1 MTGIW
6 GARRGILHWAGSG
19 LGPGARPPSATRRR
33 RPCGSPARRPAAPR
47 AGSVVGNRQGATEC
61 GSLLKKT
68 FRFDTSLRDRVCPQA
83 GFQTPPGACGRPR
96 DVSPGPAAHQQP
108 LSAGKVPGTSGLA
121 EPRSQLSAC
130 APRERG
136 RTRVT
141 AHRASGS
148 QVSLR
153 EPSAT
158 RLLRGQDEARG

>member
-68 FRFDTSLRDRVCPQA
+68 FWFDTSLRDRVCPQA
-83 GFQTPPGACGRPR
+83 GFQTPPGACGRP
-96 DVSPGPAAHQQP
+96 PAAPKCWQG
-108 LSAGKVPGTSGLA
+108 AGDERPRRAPVPTFRLF
-121 EPRSQLSAC
+121 P
-130 APRERG
+130 PRERG

-158 RLLRGQDEARG
+158 RLLRGQDEARH

>member
-1 MTGIW
+1 M
-6 GARRGILHWAGSG
+6 
-19 LGPGARPPSATRRR
+19 
-33 RPCGSPARRPAAPR
+33 
-47 AGSVVGNRQGATEC
+47 GNRQGATEC

-68 FRFDTSLRDRVCPQA
+68 FGLTRPFVTGSAHKL
-83 GFQTPPGACGRPR
+83 GSRPR
-96 DVSPGPAAHQQP
+96 QVPVVAHQQP

-136 RTRVT
+136 RMRVT
-141 AHRASGS
+141 AHWASGS

-158 RLLRGQDEARG
+158 RLLRGQDEARH